1 MIQISNISKRFSE
14 KLLYENV
21 NLSLQSGNRYALI
34 GNNGTGKTIFLRMLS
49 GLEQADSG
57 NVSFASTFKIGYLPQ
72 EQEETGDFTPIE
84 YMLEPF
90 KEMLEFL
97 ENPQAHA
104 AADLEKYSEML
115 DKIHIN
121 DVYTLNSRAAT
132 ILAGLGITNE
142 MQTKNIREFSGGY
155 RMRALLARL
164 LLLSPD
170 FLLLDE
176 PTNHLD
182 MDTVIWLE
190 NFLGKFGGGML
201 IISHD
206 KAFLDRICTHT
217 LEISGKQVI
226 EYKGNVSKYREWRTS
241 QEETEEKR
249 AKNLQEQID
258 RNERF
263 VERFKSKAT
272 KASQAQSRI
281 KLLEK
286 LREELP
292 EQHCFDAKLSFRIP
306 PATPCGSVPFRCEN
320 LSIGYE
326 NKEKNETK
334 TVLKDFDLTITKGQK
349 IAIIGPNGAG
359 KSTLLKTFASA
370 IKPLGGKFLIGHNA
384 QIRYFSQYRL
394 DMLNPSKTLYE
405 TVVEVLGENRPT
417 EVRKLLG
424 SFLFS
429 GNEVQKLVGVCSGGE
444 KSRLSLL
451 LMLIHPGNI
460 ILLDEPTNHLD
471 MPSIESVASALAE
484 YDGTIISVSHDE
496 NFVNTISDRIIEV
509 RDGFLRDFPGTL
521 TEYREYIEKG
531 WISNVGAGFARPT
544 DKISDNLG
552 RQTLPLQDTKNLDK
566 EDRIK
571 TREEKKKIV
580 RKIDNIEK
588 QIAEQ
593 EKKIAQKQQELD
605 DASFAN
611 NAKKLVEIQKEID
624 KLKSE
629 EESLMEEWQEYQVK
643 LELSEKSDC

>member
-1 MIQISNISKRFSE
+1 MIQITNLSKRFSE

-21 NLSLQSGNRYALI
+21 NLSLQAGNRYALI
-34 GNNGTGKTIFLRMLS
+34 GNNGAGKTIFLKIIS
-49 GLEQADSG
+49 GMEQQDSG
-57 NVSFASTFKIGYLPQ
+57 NIAVSSGFKIGYLPQ

-97 ENPQAHA
+97 ENSDKHA
-104 AADLEKYSEML
+104 DDLEKYSEMM
-115 DKIHIN
+115 DKIHIH
-121 DVYTLNSRAAT
+121 DVYTLNSRAST
-132 ILAGLGITNE
+132 ILAGLGISTE
-142 MQTKNIREFSGGY
+142 MQTKNIKEFSGGY
-155 RMRALLARL
+155 RMRLLLARL

-182 MDTVIWLE
+182 MDTIIWLE
-190 NFLGKFGGGML
+190 NFLSKFNGGML

-206 KAFLDRICTHT
+206 RAFLDRICTHT
-217 LEISGKQVI
+217 LEISGKQII
-226 EYKGNVSKYREWRTS
+226 EYKGNVSKYREWRVF

-272 KASQAQSRI
+272 KATQAQSRI

-292 EQHCFDAKLSFRIP
+292 EQRVFDAKLNFKIP

-326 NKEKNETK
+326 NKV
-334 TVLKDFDLTITKGQK
+334 VLENVDLTITKGQK

-359 KSTLLKTFASA
+359 KSTLLKTFASV

-384 QIRYFSQYRL
+384 EIRYFSQYRL
-394 DMLNPSKTLYE
+394 DMLDPTKTLYE
-405 TVVEVLGENRPT
+405 TVVDVLGENRPT

-429 GNEVQKLVGVCSGGE
+429 GNDVQKLVGVCSGGE

-451 LMLIHPGNI
+451 LMLINPGNT

-471 MPSIESVASALAE
+471 MPSIDSVAAALAD
-484 YDGTIISVSHDE
+484 YDGTIILVSHDE

-509 RDGFLRDFPGTL
+509 RPGIIRDFPGTL
-521 TEYREYIEKG
+521 AEYRDYIENG
-531 WISNVGAGFARPT
+531 LWNTNSVGVTASGRPQT
-544 DKISDNLG
+544 D
-552 RQTLPLQDTKNLDK
+552 TEK
-566 EDRIK
+566 EERIK
-571 TREEKKKIV
+571 NREEKKKIT
-580 RKIDNIEK
+580 RKIESIER
-588 QIAEQ
+588 QISEC

-605 DASFAN
+605 DASFSN
-611 NAKKLVEIQKEID
+611 NAKKLIEIQKEID
-624 KLKSE
+624 KLTE
-629 EESLMEEWQEYQVK
+629 DDEDLMYQWQEFQIN
-643 LELSEKSDC
+643 LEGFEEVS

>member
-1 MIQISNISKRFSE
+1 MIQITNLSKRFSE

-21 NLSLQSGNRYALI
+21 NLSLLAGNRYALV
-34 GNNGTGKTIFLRMLS
+34 GNNGTGKTIFLRIIS
-49 GLEQADSG
+49 GIEQADNG
-57 NVSFASTFKIGYLPQ
+57 NVSVSSSFKIGYLPQ

-97 ENPQAHA
+97 ANPQAHA
-104 AADLEKYSEML
+104 EDLDKYSEML
-115 DKIHIN
+115 DKIHIH
-121 DVYTLNSRAAT
+121 DVYTLNSRAAA
-132 ILAGLGITNE
+132 ILAGLGIHTE

-155 RMRALLARL
+155 RMRVLLARL

-190 NFLGKFGGGML
+190 NFLSKFNGGLL

-206 KAFLDRICTHT
+206 RAFLDRICTHT

-226 EYKGNVSKYREWRTS
+226 EYKGNVSKYRQWRVS

-292 EQHCFDAKLSFRIP
+292 EQRIYDAKLSFKIP

-326 NKEKNETK
+326 NK
-334 TVLKDFDLTITKGQK
+334 TVLKDVDLTITKGQK
-349 IAIIGPNGAG
+349 VAIIGPNGAG
-359 KSTLLKTFASA
+359 KSTLLKTLASA
-370 IKPLGGKFLIGHNA
+370 IKPLDGKFLIGHNA

-394 DMLNPSKTLYE
+394 DMLDPSKTLYE

-417 EVRKLLG
+417 EVRRLLG

-451 LMLIHPGNI
+451 LMLINPGNI

-471 MPSIESVASALAE
+471 MPSIESVAAALAE
-484 YDGTIISVSHDE
+484 YDGTIILVSHDE
-496 NFVNTISDRIIEV
+496 NFVSTISDRIIEV

-521 TEYREYIEKG
+521 AQYREYIEKG
-531 WISNVGAGFARPT
+531 WIGNAGAGFARPT

-566 EDRIK
+566 EERIK
-571 TREEKKKIV
+571 NREDKKKIV
-580 RKIDNIEK
+580 RKIDSVEK

-593 EKKIAQKQQELD
+593 EKKLAQKQQELD
-605 DASFAN
+605 EASFAN
-611 NAKKLVEIQKEID
+611 NAKNLLEIQKEID

-629 EESLMEEWQEYQVK
+629 EETLMEEWQEFQMK
-643 LELSEKSDC
+643 LEEIDEEK